1 MQHAELQVII
11 AINRWLWVA
20 LIIAQTA
27 LIVRLFLERLVR
39 RYPVFT
45 TYLILDLIIGV
56 VLLLAAARTLRY
68 LELYRASL
76 VASGILRVGVVCEL
90 YNRICDHFPGIGA
103 FRLRVA
109 GALVFVGALLAFV
122 SIPAIA
128 AQWGHSKQAMFQIT
142 FMIMTQYENEI
153 IALLLAGIWLFFHLL
168 KVTPQY
174 RRNLLIH
181 WRIATLYFLVSGA
194 HALAIL
200 WTGIGET
207 VHPINT
213 AMLVA
218 DLVLVV
224 AWTALLNRRGEELP
238 EVRRL
243 SPAELEALE
252 RKDAALTRFITQLP
266 RQIAT
271 HLK

>member
-1 MQHAELQVII
+1 MRNKYI
-11 AINRWLWVA
+11 R
-20 LIIAQTA
+20 LILLVAQTA
-27 LIVRLFLERLVR
+27 LILRLLRERLVR

-45 TYLILDLIIGV
+45 TYLIVELITNI
-56 VLLLAAARTLRY
+56 VLLLAAAPTLAF
-68 LELYRASL
+68 LELYRAYL
-76 VASGILRVGVVCEL
+76 VVSGILRVGVVWEL
-90 YNRICDHFPGIGA
+90 YNRICDYFPGIGA

-122 SIPAIA
+122 SVPAIA

-153 IALLLAGIWLFFHLL
+153 IALMLAGIWLFFHLL

-181 WRIATLYFLVSGA
+181 WRIATLYFLVSCA
-194 HALAIL
+194 SMLAAL

-218 DLVLVV
+218 DLVLVI
-224 AWTALLNRRGEELP
+224 AWTTLLNRRGEELP
-238 EVRRL
+238 ELRRL
-243 SPAELEALE
+243 SPAEIEALE
-252 RKDAALTRFITQLP
+252 QKDAALTRFITRLP